1 MITTVK
7 HINPDNFETA
17 YIRLRKWEKRMYSD
31 KEVAQLPVVAATH
44 PYYKEWQLR
53 KESSKKL
60 IDYLKK
66 RNQRTNILEVG
77 CGNGWLAAKLADIER
92 SNVVGIDINNE
103 ELEQA
108 KRVFSHVSNL
118 QFYYSNLNEL
128 DENEMKFDI
137 IVFAAAIQYFNSLKN
152 IITNSLMHLNKD
164 GEIHIIDSPFY
175 TLSQLAAAKQ
185 RTLFYYQSAGFPEM
199 ANKYFHH
206 SLDDLENYNYSI
218 HYDPN
223 SLFNKFLRNKNPF
236 YWISIKP

>member
-1 MITTVK
+1 MITPVK

-17 YIRLRKWEKRMYSD
+17 YIRLRKWEKRIYAD
-31 KEVAQLPVVAATH
+31 EEVAQLPVVTATH
-44 PYYKEWQLR
+44 LYYKEWQLR

-60 IDYLKK
+60 FDYLK
-66 RNQRTNILEVG
+66 RRILPTNILEVG
-77 CGNGWLAAKLADIER
+77 CGNGWLSAKLAGIKR
-92 SNVVGIDINNE
+92 SHVVGVDINNE

-108 KRVFSHVSNL
+108 KRVFSHISNL
-118 QFYYSNLNEL
+118 QFYYSNINEM
-128 DENEMKFDI
+128 ENEMKFDV

-185 RTLFYYQSAGFPEM
+185 RTLLYYQSAGFPEM

-206 SLDDLENYNYSI
+206 NLDDLENYNCFI

-223 SLFNKFLRNKNPF
+223 SLFTKFLRNKNPF